1 MLAKA
6 KWFQK
11 RKYTGWGVNPKTWQ
25 GWAYI
30 IGFIF
35 LVTII
40 QSVTFLGTGA
50 KSILSVALIVFL
62 LVDTLQ
68 VMAKFNRDEL
78 EERNEAIAE
87 RNASWA
93 MVLIITVGII
103 YPLISRGTGDIR
115 EINPFLLATLAIGFA
130 VKAMSYLILEKK

>member
-35 LVTII
+35 LLTII
-40 QSVTFLGTGA
+40 QSVPFLSTGA
-50 KSILSVALIVFL
+50 KSILSVALIIFL

-68 VMAKFNRDEL
+68 VMAKLDRDEL

-93 MVLIITVGII
+93 MVLTITVGII
-103 YPLISRGTGDIR
+103 YPLISEGTGDIR